1 MPNPLAL
8 SDEDFAKSGPP
19 VVEQAGADSS
29 STGSVEETAPVVED
43 ANPQA
48 PSGTTPENSD
58 AGQNTGTSD
67 ADQLAHEKD
76 EKSGQGETAAKE
88 GDKPPETVT
97 ATGQDQ
103 QAPQVGDPAGVPPL
117 VPKEPLASDNAPDG
131 PVDYEAFYKQVMAP
145 FKANGKTIQ
154 LRDVGEA
161 IQLMQQGANFTR
173 KMQDIAPHR
182 KLLMML
188 DNNGLLDSDKL
199 SFLIDLDKKNP
210 EAIKKLIK
218 DSGIDPMDF
227 DPRVEPAYQAGNH
240 QVTDEQVAFDTAL
253 KEVASSSDG
262 QNTLRIINSEWD
274 QASKDVLWK
283 NPQVLTVIHS
293 QRENG
298 IYDRIA
304 NEVTRLRTIGTI
316 PANVAFIEAY
326 RAVGDNMAKVGAFND
341 LAPQP
346 MQQGAPRQSAPA
358 YPPAAAPVPVATRV
372 ATPPAPVAN
381 STAALAASPSRST
394 PQRKE
399 AIVNPLSMSDD
410 DFLAKMKN
418 RL

>member
-1 MPNPLAL
+1 MPSPLAL

-19 VVEQAGADSS
+19 VVEQVGASS
-29 STGSVEETAPVVED
+29 MPTETVEETEPVARD

-48 PSGTTPENSD
+48 NPNDAKEDTD
-58 AGQNTGTSD
+58 AGQVSSEPKAGNVVP
-67 ADQLAHEKD
+67 EKD
-76 EKSGQGETAAKE
+76 DKTVQEDAAPGGEKSPEAPPTSEQ
-88 GDKPPETVT
+88 KP
-97 ATGQDQ
+97 QDQ
-103 QAPQVGDPAGVPPL
+103 KVTPDLAGVPPL
-117 VPKEPLASDNAPDG
+117 GPKDQPPADNASATQ
-131 PVDYEAFYKQVMAP
+131 VDYEGLYKQVMAP

-154 LRDVGEA
+154 LQDVSEA

-188 DNNGLLDSDKL
+188 DNNGLLNSDKL

-218 DSGIDPMDF
+218 DSGVDPMDF

-262 QNTLRIINSEWD
+262 QNTLRVINSEWD

-298 IYDRIA
+298 IYDRIST
-304 NEVTRLRTIGTI
+304 EVNRLRTIGSI

-341 LAPQP
+341 LAPQQ
-346 MQQGAPRQSAPA
+346 MQQGAPGHTATDPT
-358 YPPAAAPVPVATRV
+358 AARVPVATRV

-399 AIVNPLSMSDD
+399 AIVNPLSMADD

>member
-8 SDEDFAKSGPP
+8 SDEDFAKSGPT

-29 STGSVEETAPVVED
+29 STGSVEETAPVDED
-43 ANPQA
+43 ANLQA

-117 VPKEPLASDNAPDG
+117 VPKEPPASDNAPDG

-188 DNNGLLDSDKL
+188 DNNGLLDPDKL

-218 DSGIDPMDF
+218 DSGVDPMDF
-227 DPRVEPAYQAGNH
+227 DPRDEPAYQAGNH

-283 NPQVLTVIHS
+283 NPQVLTVIHA

-298 IYDRIA
+298 IYDRIST
-304 NEVTRLRTIGTI
+304 EVNRLRTIGTI

-341 LAPQP
+341 LAPQQ
-346 MQQGAPRQSAPA
+346 MQQGAPGHAA
-358 YPPAAAPVPVATRV
+358 TAPAAAPVPVATRV

-394 PQRKE
+394 SQRKE

>member
-19 VVEQAGADSS
+19 VVEQAGAS
-29 STGSVEETAPVVED
+29 STPTETVVETAPVVED
-43 ANPQA
+43 ANPQ
-48 PSGTTPENSD
+48 GTPNDVKEDTN
-58 AGQNTGTSD
+58 AGQVSGESGAGNVVP
-67 ADQLAHEKD
+67 EKD
-76 EKSGQGETAAKE
+76 DKTGQEDAVPGSEKSPEAPPTSEQ
-88 GDKPPETVT
+88 KP
-97 ATGQDQ
+97 QDQ
-103 QAPQVGDPAGVPPL
+103 KVTPDPAGVPAL
-117 VPKEPLASDNAPDG
+117 DPKDQPPADNAPATQ
-131 PVDYEAFYKQVMAP
+131 VDYEAFYKQVMAP

-154 LRDVGEA
+154 LQDVSEA

-188 DNNGLLDSDKL
+188 DNNGLLDPDKL

-218 DSGIDPMDF
+218 DSGVDPMDF
-227 DPRVEPAYQAGNH
+227 DPRDEPAYQAGNH

-283 NPQVLTVIHS
+283 NPQVLTVIHA

-298 IYDRIA
+298 IYDRIST
-304 NEVTRLRTIGTI
+304 EVNRLRTIGSI

-341 LAPQP
+341 LAPQQ
-346 MQQGAPRQSAPA
+346 MQQGAPGHTASGST
-358 YPPAAAPVPVATRV
+358 AAPVPVATRV

>member
-19 VVEQAGADSS
+19 VVEQAGASS
-29 STGSVEETAPVVED
+29 MPTETVEETAPVVEA
-43 ANPQA
+43 ANPQ
-48 PSGTTPENSD
+48 STPNDAKEATD
-58 AGQNTGTSD
+58 AGQV
-67 ADQLAHEKD
+67 
-76 EKSGQGETAAKE
+76 SGGSEAGNVVPEQ
-88 GDKPPETVT
+88 GDKTDQKNAVPGGEKTPEAPPSSEQKP
-97 ATGQDQ
+97 QDQ
-103 QAPQVGDPAGVPPL
+103 KVTPDPAGVPPL
-117 VPKEPLASDNAPDG
+117 DPKDQPPADNAPTTQ
-131 PVDYEAFYKQVMAP
+131 VDYEAFYKQVMAP

-154 LRDVGEA
+154 LHDASEA
-161 IQLMQQGANFTR
+161 VQLMQQGANFTR

-188 DNNGLLDSDKL
+188 DNNGLLDQDKL

-218 DSGIDPMDF
+218 DSGVDPMDF

-298 IYDRIA
+298 IYDRIST
-304 NEVTRLRTIGTI
+304 EVNRLRTIGTI

-346 MQQGAPRQSAPA
+346 MQQGAPGQSAPA
-358 YPPAAAPVPVATRV
+358 YPSAAAPVPVATRV

>member
-19 VVEQAGADSS
+19 VVEQAGAPSMP
-29 STGSVEETAPVVED
+29 TETVEETAPVVEA
-43 ANPQA
+43 ANPQ
-48 PSGTTPENSD
+48 STPNDAKKDTD
-58 AGQNTGTSD
+58 AGQVSGGSEAGNVVPKQGDKT
-67 ADQLAHEKD
+67 DQEGAVPGG
-76 EKSGQGETAAKE
+76 EKSPEAPPTSEQ
-88 GDKPPETVT
+88 KP
-97 ATGQDQ
+97 QDQ
-103 QAPQVGDPAGVPPL
+103 KVAPDPAGVPSL
-117 VPKEPLASDNAPDG
+117 DPKDQPPVDNAPATQ
-131 PVDYEAFYKQVMAP
+131 VDYEAFYKQVMAP

-154 LRDVGEA
+154 LQDVSEA

-218 DSGIDPMDF
+218 DSGVDPMDF

-298 IYDRIA
+298 IYDRIST
-304 NEVTRLRTIGTI
+304 EVNRLRTIGTI

-341 LAPQP
+341 LAPQQ
-346 MQQGAPRQSAPA
+346 MQQGAPGHTATDPT
-358 YPPAAAPVPVATRV
+358 AARVPVATRV

>member
-19 VVEQAGADSS
+19 VVEQAGASS
-29 STGSVEETAPVVED
+29 MPTETVEETAPVVEA
-43 ANPQA
+43 ANPQ
-48 PSGTTPENSD
+48 STPNDAKENT
-58 AGQNTGTSD
+58 NTGQVSGGSEAGNVVPEQGNKT
-67 ADQLAHEKD
+67 DQEVAVPGG
-76 EKSGQGETAAKE
+76 EKSPEAPPTSEQ
-88 GDKPPETVT
+88 KP
-97 ATGQDQ
+97 QDQ
-103 QAPQVGDPAGVPPL
+103 KVAPDPAGVPSL
-117 VPKEPLASDNAPDG
+117 DPKDQPPADNASATQ
-131 PVDYEAFYKQVMAP
+131 VDYEAFYKQVMAP

-154 LRDVGEA
+154 LQDASEA

-188 DNNGLLDSDKL
+188 DNNGLLDPDKL

-218 DSGIDPMDF
+218 DSGVDPMDF
-227 DPRVEPAYQAGNH
+227 DPRDEPAYQAGNH

-274 QASKDVLWK
+274 QASKEVLWK

-298 IYDRIA
+298 IYDRIST
-304 NEVTRLRTIGTI
+304 EVNRLRTIGTI

-341 LAPQP
+341 LAPQQ
-346 MQQGAPRQSAPA
+346 MQQSVPGHAATA
-358 YPPAAAPVPVATRV
+358 VAAAPVPVATRV

>member
-1 MPNPLAL
+1 MPSPLAL

-19 VVEQAGADSS
+19 VVEQVEASS
-29 STGSVEETAPVVED
+29 MPTETVEETEPAAKD
-43 ANPQA
+43 ANPQV
-48 PSGTTPENSD
+48 TPND
-58 AGQNTGTSD
+58 AKEVAD
-67 ADQLAHEKD
+67 AEQASSEPEAGNVVPEKD
-76 EKSGQGETAAKE
+76 DKTDQENAAPGGEKSPEAPPSSEQ
-88 GDKPPETVT
+88 KP
-97 ATGQDQ
+97 QDQ
-103 QAPQVGDPAGVPPL
+103 KVTPDPAGVPPL
-117 VPKEPLASDNAPDG
+117 GPKDQPPADNASATQ
-131 PVDYEAFYKQVMAP
+131 VDYEAFYKQVMAP

-154 LRDVGEA
+154 LQDVSEA

-188 DNNGLLDSDKL
+188 DNNGLLDQDKL

-218 DSGIDPMDF
+218 DSGVDPMDF

-262 QNTLRIINSEWD
+262 QNTLRVINSEWD

-298 IYDRIA
+298 IYDRIST
-304 NEVTRLRTIGTI
+304 EVNRLRTIGTI

-341 LAPQP
+341 LAPQQ
-346 MQQGAPRQSAPA
+346 MQQGAPGHTATGPT
-358 YPPAAAPVPVATRV
+358 AARVPVATRV

-399 AIVNPLSMSDD
+399 AIVNPLSMADD

>member
-19 VVEQAGADSS
+19 VVEQAGASS
-29 STGSVEETAPVVED
+29 MSTETVEKTEPVVEA
-43 ANPQA
+43 ANPQ
-48 PSGTTPENSD
+48 STPNDAKEDTD
-58 AGQNTGTSD
+58 AGQVSGGSEAGNVVPEQGDKT
-67 ADQLAHEKD
+67 DQEGAVPGG
-76 EKSGQGETAAKE
+76 EKSPEVPPTSEQ
-88 GDKPPETVT
+88 KP
-97 ATGQDQ
+97 QDQ
-103 QAPQVGDPAGVPPL
+103 KVTPDPAGVPPL
-117 VPKEPLASDNAPDG
+117 DPKDQPPADNASATQ
-131 PVDYEAFYKQVMAP
+131 VDYEAFYKQVMAP

-154 LRDVGEA
+154 LQDVSEA

-188 DNNGLLDSDKL
+188 DNNGLLDQDKL

-240 QVTDEQVAFDTAL
+240 QVTDEQVEFDTAL

-283 NPQVLTVIHS
+283 NPRVLTVIHS

-298 IYDRIA
+298 IYDRIST
-304 NEVTRLRTIGTI
+304 EVNRLRTIGTI

-341 LAPQP
+341 LVPQQT
-346 MQQGAPRQSAPA
+346 QQGAPGHAA
-358 YPPAAAPVPVATRV
+358 TVPAAAPVPVATRV
-372 ATPPAPVAN
+372 STPPAPVAN

-399 AIVNPLSMSDD
+399 AIVNPLSMADD